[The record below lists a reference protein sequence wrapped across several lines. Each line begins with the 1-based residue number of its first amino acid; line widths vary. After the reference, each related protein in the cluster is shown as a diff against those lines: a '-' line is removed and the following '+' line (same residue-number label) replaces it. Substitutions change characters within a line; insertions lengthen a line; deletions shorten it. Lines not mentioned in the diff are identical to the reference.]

1 MKISGND
8 GSSQIK
14 ELLQRIGS
22 EEAASKEQQQ
32 AQESQ
37 AAPRGEKVE
46 ISSRAREI
54 QRLESALNEM
64 PDVRAEKVEEIK
76 NLIAE
81 GNYETDTG
89 KLADKIIEALILGD
103 L

>member
-8 GSSQIK
+8 GSSLIK
-14 ELLQRIGS
+14 ELLQKIGS

-32 AQESQ
+32 SQES
-37 AAPRGEKVE
+37 ASTPRGEKVE

-54 QRLESALNEM
+54 QQLESVLSEM
-64 PDVRAEKVEEIK
+64 PDVRAEKVEEMK
-76 NLIAE
+76 NLIAS
-81 GNYETDTG
+81 GKYEVDTKG
-89 KLADKIIEALILGD
+89 LADKIIEALILGD